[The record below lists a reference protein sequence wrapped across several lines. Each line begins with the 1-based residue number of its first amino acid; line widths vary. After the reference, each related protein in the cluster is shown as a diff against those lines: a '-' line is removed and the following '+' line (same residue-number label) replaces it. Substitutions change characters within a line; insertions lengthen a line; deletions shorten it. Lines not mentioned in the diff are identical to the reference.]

1 MTEQMDSR
9 TESEG
14 VGGRAYTPAARPPH
28 VSQKCVQGVGWD
40 QKRQRPQRTGQPRLP
55 RPGAASARGLP
66 GGLPATSPTP
76 EGPSHLRC
84 GQAVPH
90 ISPPLRPEFCSI
102 HSVLLEPCSRLPRTV
117 SPNAVPRFPPS
128 TQSPFQ
134 SYLHPPRVPLPVL
147 WTRGEQTVSW
157 GPCQRRGPCGH
168 SASLAGKLV
177 APQVERKPR
186 APAELHSR
194 ELGAQGPSP
203 SPPVSSCGE
212 GAARGRGRG
221 AAREGQPQARPAGG
235 TSPGPEFS
243 AEAAWEGRPRSW
255 PAPPPACLTG
265 AGGGEDS
272 QPTAPLP
279 RSPSP

>member
-66 GGLPATSPTP
+66 GGLPATSPAP

-147 WTRGEQTVSW
+147 WTPGEQTVSW

-194 ELGAQGPSP
+194 ELGAQGPG
-203 SPPVSSCGE
+203 PPRRHQSAAAEKGQPEAGGE
-212 GAARGRGRG
+212 GLRGKGSLRPGLRGAPPWARSARQRQPGRGGR
-221 AAREGQPQARPAGG
+221 AV
-235 TSPGPEFS
+235 
-243 AEAAWEGRPRSW
+243 GRPRPQ
-255 PAPPPACLTG
+255 PA
-265 AGGGEDS
+265 
-272 QPTAPLP
+272 
-279 RSPSP
+279 